1 MGKSMHG
8 WSRAAAAW
16 TRGSACL
23 HAGLSTGC
31 APIIAAANRGD
42 RMGRLSSRQKRLLEE
57 IPRSKSLAEA
67 ARRAGYSPKFAGQA
81 GYLALH
87 RIAAKA
93 PEALE
98 SSEMTLE
105 AVIEKVIKP
114 GLDAMRTIYFEHNGQ
129 VTDKREVPDW
139 QSRLTML
146 KLTLKLHGVL

>member
-1 MGKSMHG
+1 MEKSMHG
-8 WSRAAAAW
+8 WSRVASSW
-16 TRGSACL
+16 TQGSACRYR
-23 HAGLSTGC
+23 GLFVGC
-31 APIIAAANRGD
+31 AAIIAAANRGD

-57 IPRSKSLAEA
+57 IPHSKSLAEA

-98 SSEMTLE
+98 STQMTLE

-114 GLDAMRTIYFEHNGQ
+114 GLDAMQTIYFEHNAQ

-139 QSRLTML
+139 RSRLTML
-146 KLTLKLHGVL
+146 ELTLKLHGVL